1 METTI
6 YYPEQHPDVTV
17 VEVHGEVEV
26 GESGCGVLS
35 RLFGSLLAGGD
46 RFMVVDLQEAG
57 PIAEGAYAELLGLYG
72 RLRLRGGDMV
82 LVAPPGEVL
91 KALTTVGFGNLTP
104 ILDDVERAIEQAAV
118 KAGALQ

>member
-6 YYPEQHPDVTV
+6 YYPTEHPEVTV
-17 VEVHGEVEV
+17 VEVHGDVTV

-46 RFMVVDLQEAG
+46 RFMVVDLHAASE
-57 PIAEGAYAELLGLYG
+57 IAEGAYAELLGLYG
-72 RLRLRGGDMV
+72 RLRLRGGDLV

-91 KALTTVGFGNLTP
+91 KALHAVGFDKLTL
-104 ILDDVERAIEQAAV
+104 ILDDTEMAVEQAAV
-118 KAGALQ
+118 KAGAPQ